1 MRVLSSSGTIKLD
14 EWSPLALRDAS
25 GLRVECTRGRIWV
38 TVEGQ
43 AGDFFLDA
51 GEGMRVVSKGLVL
64 IEGVPCGSV
73 RLVADAPWPVR
84 WASRLLN
91 CVYRPRAPRAAGA
104 AGAAV

>member
-1 MRVLSSSGTIKLD
+1 MRMLRSSGTIQLD

-51 GEGMRVVSKGLVL
+51 GDVLRVVSKGLVL
-64 IEGVPCGSV
+64 IEGVPRGNV
-73 RLVADAPWPVR
+73 RLVADAPWPIR
-84 WASRLLN
+84 WAGRLLRL
-91 CVYRPRAPRAAGA
+91 VYRPRVLRGTGA
-104 AGAAV
+104 AGAAI